1 MSLHREAEDHLK
13 KSCPTLRPVIERVG
27 PCGLEPDANL
37 FGVLVRAIVSQLIS
51 TAAAR
56 TITARLLKVLKG
68 PITPGRVLKREP
80 EELRACG
87 LSNAKVKAIRHLAE
101 HFQTNKS
108 FAKDIAAS
116 DDAAAREL
124 LLPLPG
130 IGPWTVEMTL
140 MFGLVRPDVL
150 PVGDLGLRAGV
161 RELFN
166 LPDLPDA
173 KALQT
178 LAEPWRPYRTV
189 ATWYV
194 WKRSNSQL

>member
-1 MSLHREAEDHLK
+1 MSLHRIAELHLQK
-13 KSCPTLRPVIERVG
+13 ACPTLRPVIERVG

-80 EELRACG
+80 EDLRACG

-101 HFQTNKS
+101 HFQSNKS
-108 FAKDIAAS
+108 FAKDIADA
-116 DDAAAREL
+116 DDETARAL

-166 LPDLPDA
+166 LADLPDT
-173 KALQT
+173 KKLNE
-178 LAEPWRPYRTV
+178 LADPWRPYRTV

-194 WKRSNSQL
+194 WRRAQSR